1 MQALRKLPFV
11 ILALLATAWAQ
22 SNPASTQGS
31 DSQTQTAPPAPV
43 PPDSEKKTQDQPP
56 PAAPADST
64 VLEPIKT
71 VKATYPDEAREKR
84 LQGQVVVKVQVSET
98 GDVESAEVTSGDPIF
113 AKAAVEAAKKWKFK
127 PFIRNGKP
135 ETVYT
140 LIPFNFAFA
149 DNVADT
155 KSPQRVRVSS
165 GVSQGLLIHKVNP
178 VYPPAARSARV
189 QGTVVLQAVIGKDGQ
204 IADLHVITGDPMLA
218 PAAIGAVQQWR
229 YKPYLLEGQPVEVD
243 TQIQVNFQLRY

>member
-11 ILALLATAWAQ
+11 ALALLIPAWAQ
-22 SNPASTQGS
+22 SSPAPGG
-31 DSQTQTAPPAPV
+31 DSQAQTAPPAPAA
-43 PPDSEKKTQDQPP
+43 PDSEKKPPDQPP
-56 PAAPADST
+56 PAAPGDST
-64 VLEPIKT
+64 VLEPIKS

-84 LQGQVVVKVQVSET
+84 LQGRVVVKVQVSET

-113 AKAAVEAAKKWKFK
+113 AKAAIEAAKKWKFK

-149 DNVADT
+149 DNVADA
-155 KSPQRVRVSS
+155 KPPQRIRVSS